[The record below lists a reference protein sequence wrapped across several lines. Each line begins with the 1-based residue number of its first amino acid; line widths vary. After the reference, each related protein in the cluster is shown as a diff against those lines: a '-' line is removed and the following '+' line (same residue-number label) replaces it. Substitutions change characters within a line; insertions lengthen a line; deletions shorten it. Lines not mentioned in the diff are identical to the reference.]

1 MYRAGLPVMYA
12 LARLPDVDIQ
22 AEAATVIANA
32 TASLWEAQLR
42 VCDDGVV
49 QLLLYLALSQFREV
63 QAAAT
68 RAIANLTQNIDNE
81 PAIRA
86 TRADEILS
94 RLYST
99 CDL

>member
-1 MYRAGLPVMYA
+1 M
-12 LARLPDVDIQ
+12 
-22 AEAATVIANA
+22 
-32 TASLWEAQLR
+32 
-42 VCDDGVV
+42 

-86 TRADEILS
+86 ARADDILF
-94 RLYST
+94 RLYTTAAPDIKWQAKRALSNLEALLRT
-99 CDL
+99 DSWLIHTADEWLVNRRWVAGY